1 MQMWH
6 AVNRGAYVCLASE
19 TRHRRNMAPVH
30 VACPKFATRAA
41 VGALCACLIYY
52 AVNGTK
58 VKVKYFSMFAKRRW
72 RNGEF

>member
-41 VGALCACLIYY
+41 VGA
-52 AVNGTK
+52 AVQVVRVSYTR
-58 VKVKYFSMFAKRRW
+58 FIR
-72 RNGEF
+72 